1 MGKQGCVLHERD
13 VQRIVS
19 LLSSTD
25 MTIPEIAKR
34 LGCSRSTVVSIN
46 RRFAVRSYGGRRG
59 TWQLVTAEMRN
70 KDSV

>member
-1 MGKQGCVLHERD
+1 MD
-13 VQRIVS
+13 VRRIIS

-46 RRFAVRSYGGRRG
+46 RRFAIREYGGRRG
-59 TWQLVTAEMRN
+59 TWQLVAAEARGKN
-70 KDSV
+70 TSDSND